1 MKPPYL
7 IAEVG
12 VNYYDT
18 AKEEGITPLEAAK
31 FYIDKVAESGA
42 DAVKFQTYKAETL
55 ASKDSPAY
63 WDQSKESANCQ
74 YDLFKKFDSFNEA
87 EYRELASY
95 AKEKN
100 IDFMSTPFDFAS
112 ADYLDDLMDI
122 YKISS
127 SDITNFPF
135 LEHIA
140 KKGKPVYL
148 STGASN
154 LSEIDEA
161 LRVLENAG
169 CEDVC
174 LLHCVLSYPTK
185 LNDANLSMITGLKK
199 AFPHVKIGYSD
210 HTMPDEA
217 MCVLTT
223 AFLKGAEVIEKHFT
237 LDKNLEGNDH
247 YHAGDP
253 EDFRKAVDAFQR
265 ICDISGSEER
275 RSVLPCESES
285 RLQARR
291 SIVLTKDVEVGH
303 KIERDDLTFKR
314 PGTGISRKDIEK
326 VVGREMKQAAKEDD
340 RLTWF
345 MLG

>member
-1 MKPPYL
+1 MKAPYL

-18 AKEEGITPLEAAK
+18 AKEEGMTPLEAAK
-31 FYIDKVAESGA
+31 LYIDKVAESGA

-63 WDQSKESANCQ
+63 WDQSKEPADCQ
-74 YDLFKKFDSFNEA
+74 YDLFKKFDSFNE
-87 EYRELASY
+87 EDYRELASY
-95 AKEKN
+95 AKEKG

-161 LRVLENAG
+161 LRVLEDAG
-169 CEDVC
+169 CREVC

-185 LNDANLSMITGLKK
+185 LSDANLNMITGLKK

-210 HTMPDEA
+210 HTMPDET

-237 LDKNLEGNDH
+237 LDKTLEGNDH

-253 EDFRKAVDAFQR
+253 VDFRKAVDAFQR
-265 ICDISGSEER
+265 ICDISGAER
-275 RSVLPCESES
+275 RSVLPCEAES

-291 SIVLTKDVEVGH
+291 SIVLARDVESGH
-303 KIERDDLTFKR
+303 KIELDDLTFKR
-314 PGTGISRKDIEK
+314 PGTGISPRDIEK
-326 VVGREMKQAAKEDD
+326 VIGREMKQAAREDE
-340 RLTWF
+340 RLTWS